1 VVSTDE
7 ASTWLGLGS
16 IVTRRGWLS
25 LEVIG
30 DGELCQSSLECVS
43 LDEVWSLDFDESWIV
58 EFVRLGASDVVA
70 PDLAVTESAR
80 DTPIVFCTESL
91 QSGQLLCCCSQE
103 SRHATWKMCPQVG
116 MRHKISGLL

>member
-1 VVSTDE
+1 MGQMKV
-7 ASTWLGLGS
+7 LGEHKDSKRISGGKKPYIQLN
-16 IVTRRGWLS
+16 
-25 LEVIG
+25 
-30 DGELCQSSLECVS
+30 Q

-91 QSGQLLCCCSQE
+91 QIGQLLCCCSQE

>member
-30 DGELCQSSLECVS
+30 DGELCHSSLECV
-43 LDEVWSLDFDESWIV
+43 SLDFDESWIV

-70 PDLAVTESAR
+70 PDLAVTGSAR
-80 DTPIVFCTESL
+80 DTPIVLCTEIL